1 VNQPGP
7 EPGLHIACQ
16 EVVEL
21 LTDYLEGALQPDQV
35 SEIEAHLRLC
45 DGCTVYLDQMRETIR
60 LLGTVP
66 TRSLSDTAL
75 AELLSAFRDRTRTE
89 PSS

>member
-7 EPGLHIACQ
+7 EPGLQIACQ

-21 LTDYLEGALQPDQV
+21 LTDYLEGALQPEQV
-35 SEIEAHLRLC
+35 SEIEAHLKLC
-45 DGCTVYLDQMRETIR
+45 DGCAVYLDQMRETIR

-66 TRSLSDTAL
+66 AQSLSDTAL
-75 AELLSAFRDRTRTE
+75 TELLSAFHDGRRSD
-89 PSS
+89 PGP